1 MFAASF
7 RPALFRLGIS
17 VSFAAGSLLLAAVC
31 VESTRAQE
39 HKVEKLDSAAP
50 ADELSPEIAPL
61 LAPTGF
67 KLVRG
72 ESRTICEIWLCKE
85 WPVDNKVEAAGAVI
99 YPLNPGQLVGVI
111 RYPRR
116 AADFRDQTIPSGVY
130 TLRYGHQPVDGAHV
144 GTSPTR
150 DFLVVSPAEK
160 DRDPALLDYKALVAV
175 GKETSGSAHPAILSL
190 QRPAAEGDL
199 TVREDADHEW
209 TVVRFTGQFKQG
221 ETTKPLAVE
230 AVLVGVAA
238 E

>member
-1 MFAASF
+1 MFALLLHSA
-7 RPALFRLGIS
+7 RFRLGIS
-17 VSFAAGSLLLAAVC
+17 AFIAAGSLLLTGLC
-31 VESTRAQE
+31 GESIKAQE
-39 HKVEKLDSAAP
+39 HKVEKVDAAAP
-50 ADELSPEIAPL
+50 ADELAPEIAAL

-72 ESRTICEIWLCKE
+72 ESRTVCEIWLCKE
-85 WPVDNKVEAAGAVI
+85 WPGAHVEAAGAVI
-99 YPLNPGQLVGVI
+99 YPLEPGQLVGVI

-116 AADFRDQTIPSGVY
+116 AADFRDQTISSGVY

-150 DFLVVSPAEK
+150 DFFVVSPAEK
-160 DRDPALLDYKALVAV
+160 DRDPAVLDYKALVAI

-199 TVREDADHEW
+199 TVREDTDHEW
-209 TVVRFTGQFKQG
+209 TIVRFTGQFKQG
-221 ETTKPLAVE
+221 DTAKPLAIE

>member
-1 MFAASF
+1 MFALPLHSA
-7 RPALFRLGIS
+7 RFRLGIS
-17 VSFAAGSLLLAAVC
+17 AFIAAGSLLLTGLC
-31 VESTRAQE
+31 GENIKAQE
-39 HKVEKLDSAAP
+39 HKIEKIESAAP
-50 ADELSPEIAPL
+50 ADELSPEIAAL

-72 ESRTICEIWLCKE
+72 ESRTVCEFWLCKE
-85 WPVDNKVEAAGAVI
+85 WPVAGEVEAAGAVI
-99 YPLNPGQLVGVI
+99 YPLQSGQLVGVI

-116 AADFRDQTIPSGVY
+116 AADFRDQTISSGVY

-160 DRDPALLDYKALVAV
+160 DRDPAVLDYKALVAA

-209 TVVRFTGQFKQG
+209 TIVRFTGQLKQG
-221 ETTKPLAVE
+221 DAAKPLAME